1 MKVKKTLF
9 SRILQIF
16 ILMSLGSLVLT
27 MGINTFVSRMYFKN
41 LKVSEIQPTLTAV
54 ESLVVD
60 VENGSLDFATME
72 RFIFAQ
78 TIDKNTQI
86 VISDEFGNVI
96 YASRG
101 IKDDRNQ
108 DNNTQPLPDLPSDP
122 NTFFDFSSTGIL
134 NEVLAS
140 SDTYVSSQTFSGSDL
155 ATMVIGQSIKD
166 TSGNVIG
173 AVAAIMPVYELDEA
187 VNTLMISLAI
197 SMSAVMLVSVGVLY
211 LFSKK
216 LTKPIHTMMNVANDM
231 SQGQFETKA
240 DESDPSEIGA
250 LGASLNRMSESL
262 KSTLEEILA
271 ERSKLELILT
281 SMKEGVVSFDSDGNI
296 LVSNPA
302 VYHLLEI
309 ETVEDLKQ
317 ILAKEKI
324 QQLIQEAFAGEFR
337 NTEFDYKENIIGLS
351 VSPITNTN
359 NEVSGIVAV
368 FTDQSEAQRMEQ
380 MRRDYVAN
388 VSHELRTPI
397 TAMRAFI
404 EPLNDNLIKDEAKK
418 HEYYNNM
425 LKEIERLNRLIND
438 LLELSRLQNV
448 QETFKGNEFNLKDLV
463 KDISDRYQF
472 LAKEKNL
479 ELKTNFD
486 LKNELIKSNED
497 RLEQVLTILLDNA
510 FKYTEEG
517 FVSLNVYTQ
526 HKEIIFEVSDSG
538 IGIAQKDLPYIF
550 ERFYTVDKA
559 RTFKSFGLGLS
570 IAQEIVE
577 HLGARLSV
585 SSKLN
590 EGTTFTLKL
599 NQAS

>member
-78 TIDKNTQI
+78 TLDKNTQI
-86 VISDEFGNVI
+86 VISDEQGKVI
-96 YASRG
+96 FASKG
-101 IKDDRNQ
+101 IRDDRNLD
-108 DNNTQPLPDLPSDP
+108 DNAPTQPIMPSVND
-122 NTFFDFSSTGIL
+122 FFDYESTGIL
-134 NEVLAS
+134 TEILES
-140 SDTYVSSQTFSGSDL
+140 SDIYVSTETFSGIDL

-166 TSGNVIG
+166 SSGNVIG
-173 AVAAIMPVYELDEA
+173 AVAAIMPIYELDEA
-187 VNTLMISLAI
+187 VYTLMISLAI
-197 SMSAVMLVSVGVLY
+197 SMGAVMLLSVGVLY

-271 ERSKLELILT
+271 ERSKLELMLS
-281 SMKEGVVSFDSDGNI
+281 SMKEGVVSFDSEGAI

-302 VYHLLEI
+302 IYQLLEVD
-309 ETVEDLKQ
+309 TEDELKT
-317 ILAKEKI
+317 IISKDKI
-324 QQLIQEAFAGEFR
+324 QSSLQKAFAGEFKS
-337 NTEFDYKENIIGLS
+337 TDFDYKEHVIGLS
-351 VSPITNTN
+351 VSPIYNTN

-438 LLELSRLQNV
+438 LLELSRLQNI
-448 QETFKGNEFNLKDLV
+448 QESFKENEFNLKDLV
-463 KDISDRYQF
+463 KDMNDRYQF
-472 LAKEKNL
+472 LAKEKKL

-486 LKNELIKSNED
+486 LKNDLIKSNED

-510 FKYTEEG
+510 FKYTEVG

-526 HKEIIFEVSDSG
+526 NKEIIFEVSDSG

-559 RTFKSFGLGLS
+559 RTHKSFGLGLS

>member
-9 SRILQIF
+9 SRILKIF
-16 ILMSLGSLVLT
+16 ILMSLISLVLT
-27 MGINTFVSRMYFKN
+27 MGINTFVSRIYFRN
-41 LKVSEIQPTLTAV
+41 LKVSEIQPTLSAV

-78 TIDKNTQI
+78 TLDKNTQI
-86 VISDEFGNVI
+86 VISDEQGKVI
-96 YASRG
+96 FASKG
-101 IKDDRNQ
+101 IRDDRNLD
-108 DNNTQPLPDLPSDP
+108 DNAPTQPIMPSVND
-122 NTFFDFSSTGIL
+122 FFDYESTGIL
-134 NEVLAS
+134 TEILES
-140 SDTYVSSQTFSGSDL
+140 SDIYVSTETFSGIDL

-166 TSGNVIG
+166 SSGNVIG
-173 AVAAIMPVYELDEA
+173 AVAAIMPIYELDEA
-187 VNTLMISLAI
+187 VYTLMISLAI
-197 SMSAVMLVSVGVLY
+197 SMGAVMLLSVGVLY

-271 ERSKLELILT
+271 ERSKLELMLS
-281 SMKEGVVSFDSDGNI
+281 SMKEGVVSFDSEGAI

-302 VYHLLEI
+302 IYQLLEVD
-309 ETVEDLKQ
+309 TEDELKT
-317 ILAKEKI
+317 IISKDKI
-324 QQLIQEAFAGEFR
+324 QSSLQKAFAGEFKS
-337 NTEFDYKENIIGLS
+337 TDFDYKEHVIGLS
-351 VSPITNTN
+351 VSPIYNTN

-438 LLELSRLQNV
+438 LLELSRLQNI
-448 QETFKGNEFNLKDLV
+448 QESFKENEFNLKDLV
-463 KDISDRYQF
+463 KDMNDRYQF
-472 LAKEKNL
+472 LAKEKKL

-486 LKNELIKSNED
+486 LKNDLIKSNED

-510 FKYTEEG
+510 FKYTEVG

-526 HKEIIFEVSDSG
+526 NKEIIFEVSDSG

-559 RTFKSFGLGLS
+559 RTHKSFGLGLS